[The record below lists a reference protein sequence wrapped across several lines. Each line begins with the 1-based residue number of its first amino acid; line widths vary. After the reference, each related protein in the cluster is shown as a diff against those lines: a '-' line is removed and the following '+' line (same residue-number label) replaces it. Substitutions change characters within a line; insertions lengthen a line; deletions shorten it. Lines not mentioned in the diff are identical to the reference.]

1 MVSGVGS
8 LVHMA
13 EVVVSKASWLI
24 PGFGSSALI
33 CFHEIIVRCAR
44 RPAPRGGHD
53 ANYHALS

>member
-1 MVSGVGS
+1 
-8 LVHMA
+8 VHMA

-53 ANYHALS
+53 ANYDALS